1 MRDEMK
7 NLQTGR
13 CSMRRINLFTLIEL
27 LIVIAIIAILASLLL
42 PALNQAREKARSVSC
57 INNLKQI
64 GTAIDL
70 YTADN
75 KYYMWPETYASY
87 GCWPLMLVGKDGR
100 AQYLPPLKNSND
112 TMLGLRCPEH
122 WNIKRTDTS
131 LTLAFGYLINKT
143 AGGGVNG
150 LWNGGCIGITGDVD
164 SGQITVVS
172 PGKVR
177 RPGSTVTII
186 ESQKV
191 RNTGEA
197 CVHTGGDLYNGSD
210 PNRVGPV
217 HGMMANA
224 LMADG
229 HVRSF
234 HTITELNAGGT
245 SCSGRGLQLW
255 KQYFSSN
262 F

>member
-42 PALNQAREKARSVSC
+42 PALNRARDKARSTTC
-57 INNLKQI
+57 INNLRQI
-64 GTAIDL
+64 GTAIGM

-100 AQYLPPLKNSND
+100 AQYLPPLKDTND

-131 LTLAFGYLINKT
+131 PTPAFGYLINKT
-143 AGGGVNG
+143 AGGGENG

-164 SGQITVVS
+164 SGQVTVVS
-172 PGKVR
+172 PDKVR
-177 RPGSTVTII
+177 RPSSTVAII

-224 LMADG
+224 LMTDG
-229 HVRSF
+229 RVRSF
-234 HTITELNAGGT
+234 HVTTELNAGGT

-255 KQYFSSN
+255 KQYFSIN
-262 F
+262 Y